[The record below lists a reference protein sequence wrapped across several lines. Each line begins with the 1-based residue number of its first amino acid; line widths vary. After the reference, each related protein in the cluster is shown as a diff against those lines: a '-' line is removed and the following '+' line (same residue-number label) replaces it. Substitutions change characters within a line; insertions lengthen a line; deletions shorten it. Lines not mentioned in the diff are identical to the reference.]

1 MKISTW
7 PYTTFI
13 ALAIP
18 LLAIG
23 CSKLPEP
30 ATSTAPIKESPMPVG
45 NLSDVDVTEH
55 VKMALQQNESLKP
68 FNIGVITLKG
78 DVRLIGVL
86 DSQVQIDEAIKIAR
100 NSAGAHT
107 VHDEL
112 TLKK

>member
-1 MKISTW
+1 
-7 PYTTFI
+7 
-13 ALAIP
+13 LAISVVT
-18 LLAIG
+18 LLAVG

-30 ATSTAPIKESPMPVG
+30 ATSTAPIKETQVPAA

-68 FNIGVITLKG
+68 FNIGVTTLKG
-78 DVRLIGVL
+78 DVRLVGVL
-86 DSQVQIDEAIKIAR
+86 VSQAQIDDAIRIAR
-100 NSAGAHT
+100 TAAGTHT

>member
-1 MKISTW
+1 MKILSW
-7 PYTTFI
+7 PYTASVGFAI
-13 ALAIP
+13 AI
-18 LLAIG
+18 LAIG

-30 ATSTAPIKESPMPVG
+30 ATSAAPIKESPMPVG

-86 DSQVQIDEAIKIAR
+86 DSQVQIDEAIQIAHDA
-100 NSAGAHT
+100 AGAHT
-107 VHDEL
+107 VHNEL